1 MTTDPVP
8 TTGQPPEAQAITRSD
23 RDPAETRADFAE
35 WLAATVGGPV
45 EIIEFVTP
53 ESNGMSS
60 DTVLVTAAWAGTEHR
75 LVIRIAPPPT
85 AMPVFADYRLD
96 HQFETMRLVGEL
108 SEVPVPGLRW
118 LENSLDALGAPF
130 FVMDRV
136 DGLVPPDNLPYPM
149 GGWVLDASPEDRV
162 RLVERT
168 VQTLAAIHAIPNA
181 ASTFAFLP
189 GGGTES
195 PLRAHVDALAE
206 FYRWMRGDLR
216 LPLVEDGFAWL
227 EANWPADEGPTV
239 LSWGDSRIG
248 NTMYRDFDP
257 VAVLDW
263 EMAALAPAEVDLA
276 WCIFLHRFFEDIC
289 AVMEMP
295 GLPEML
301 RRDDV
306 VAIYEAASGRT
317 VANLDWHLVYAAL
330 RHAVVMARVKMRAI
344 HFGEDVMPEDP
355 DDLVMHRVALRQLI
369 EGTYWSH
376 VG

>member
-1 MTTDPVP
+1 MTTDPAP
-8 TTGQPPEAQAITRSD
+8 THGQPPEAHAITRSD
-23 RDPAETRADFAE
+23 RDPAETRVKFAE
-35 WLAATVGGPV
+35 WLAATVGSPV
-45 EIIEFVTP
+45 EILEFVTP

-60 DTVLVTAAWAGTEHR
+60 DTVLATAAWDGAEHR

-96 HQFETMRLVGEL
+96 HQFETMRLVGDL
-108 SEVPVPGLRW
+108 SPVPVPGLRW
-118 LENSLDALGAPF
+118 LENGTDVLGAPF

-149 GGWVLDASPEDRV
+149 GGWVLDAAPEDRA
-162 RLVERT
+162 RLVVRT
-168 VQTLAAIHAIPNA
+168 VQTLAAIHAIPDA
-181 ASTFAFLP
+181 ATTFAFLP
-189 GGGTES
+189 GGEAES
-195 PLRAHVDALAE
+195 PLRAHVEALAE

-216 LPLVEDGFAWL
+216 FPLIEDGFAWL
-227 EANWPADEGPTV
+227 EANWPADEGATV

-248 NTMYRDFDP
+248 NMMYRDFEP

-355 DDLVMHRVALRQLI
+355 DDLVMHRVAMRQLI
-369 EGTYWSH
+369 EGTYWAN